1 LVAALARR
9 EIRTVVLE
17 RSNGKHGSVLNNTKI
32 RVVVAFNPSA
42 LIQFRKNNE
51 KLIVMILFNNGSGE
65 LGANARF
72 AFL

>member
-42 LIQFRKNNE
+42 LIQLRKNNE